1 MRKPLPANHHL
12 PHRSPERSL
21 EPASI
26 NLNRT
31 NTVSVFKKVIG
42 QDVGDPSRSA
52 PSLPD
57 IRHAEP
63 IHTQA
68 PTAYAA
74 QPVAPARTAPA
85 ATRNVLSSDVE
96 IKGSVKFTNDL
107 VVDGK
112 IEGEISSDGNLTVGE
127 NARIKAEVKTA
138 TVIVYGKVHGNL
150 TATDRVELK
159 ASAEVV
165 GDIKAKT
172 LAIEAGAIFVGKS
185 TVGTPAAAPQGQ
197 SPAPA
202 ATPAKAV
209 EAPAAAP
216 APAKPSDTPELPKQ
230 GTLLAGT
237 KP

>member
-1 MRKPLPANHHL
+1 M
-12 PHRSPERSL
+12 
-21 EPASI
+21 
-26 NLNRT
+26 
-31 NTVSVFKKVIG
+31 FKKVIG
-42 QDVGDPSRSA
+42 QDQGETSRSA
-52 PSLPD
+52 PSLPE

-63 IHTQA
+63 IQSQTPA
-68 PTAYAA
+68 GYAA
-74 QPVAPARTAPA
+74 QPAAPARTSPA

-185 TVGTPAAAPQGQ
+185 TVGTPAPRPRANRRAPRRHARQGGR
-197 SPAPA
+197 SPRRRPA
-202 ATPAKAV
+202 A
-209 EAPAAAP
+209 
-216 APAKPSDTPELPKQ
+216 AKPSDTPELPKQ